1 MLYPLP
7 AVMVSCALEGEK
19 PNIITVAWA
28 GTVCTNPPMLSISVR
43 KERYSYHIIRES
55 GEFVVNLV
63 TEELLRAC
71 DFCGVKSGR
80 DTDKFA
86 ETGLTA
92 GPAQSGKL
100 RLAPVIAESP
110 VSIECTVSQVLDLG
124 SHTMF
129 IANVHSVDIDPKYLD
144 SKGRFDL
151 NAAHLV
157 AYSHG
162 EYLALGEKLGSFGYS
177 VKKVGGIAARA
188 IAGGGHPSH
197 STHDEV
203 GATAHSA
210 KSGRPSHPASSGA
223 KPRKRAGR
231 SKKGN
236 GKAQI

>member
-7 AVMVSCALEGEK
+7 AVMVSCALEGGK

-43 KERYSYHIIRES
+43 KERYSYHIIKES

-86 ETGLTA
+86 KTGLTA
-92 GPAQSGKL
+92 GAAQSGRL

-110 VSIECTVSQVLDLG
+110 VNIECTVSQMLDLG

-129 IANVHSVDIDPKYLD
+129 IANVHSVDVDPRYLD
-144 SKGRFDL
+144 DKGRFDL

-177 VKKVGGIAARA
+177 VRKGARA
-188 IAGGGHPSH
+188 TASQTQKRDSRSAAPQKKGSVSPDPSKKRGGVP
-197 STHDEV
+197 
-203 GATAHSA
+203 A
-210 KSGRPSHPASSGA
+210 RP
-223 KPRKRAGR
+223 

-236 GKAQI
+236 GKIQQ